1 MSASPAAEQ
10 VTKQG
15 TTRER
20 LLETAIEMFAE
31 RGYAATGVDALCR
44 KAGVAKTGLYWEF
57 QNKVGLLNA
66 VIDQVV
72 SEWVDQIREAARSA
86 GAPREKLD
94 VALGSL
100 RRRMNE
106 RPELFRDLLGV
117 TAARA
122 PREKLDVALGSLRRR
137 MNERPDLFRVLLVV
151 LAERTQVDEEARDA
165 LQRFYKSAH
174 AALLQGIQESV
185 PGLLPSEELRV
196 ACDLILAMIE
206 GIFLRAQ
213 VCGDSDID
221 RLFAAARSAILLVIR
236 ELVANSQGHSTLDG
250 RVADLLNK

>member
-1 MSASPAAEQ
+1 MTASPAADEQ
-10 VTKQG
+10 IKQG

-44 KAGVAKTGLYWEF
+44 RAGVAKTGLYWEF

-72 SEWVDQIREAARSA
+72 AEWVDQIREAVRIA
-86 GAPREKLD
+86 GEPREKLD

-100 RRRMNE
+100 RRRMSE
-106 RPELFRDLLGV
+106 RPE
-117 TAARA
+117 
-122 PREKLDVALGSLRRR
+122 
-137 MNERPDLFRVLLVV
+137 LFRVLLVV
-151 LAERTQVDEEARDA
+151 LAERTQVDEEAREA
-165 LQRFYKSAH
+165 LRRFYKSAH
-174 AALLQGIQESV
+174 GALLQGIQESV
-185 PGLLPSEELRV
+185 PGVLPSDELSV

-213 VCGDSDID
+213 VCGDDDID
-221 RLFAAARSAILLVIR
+221 RLFSAARSAILLMVK
-236 ELVANSQGHSTLDG
+236 ELIANAQGHSILKG
-250 RVADLLNK
+250 KISDLLPKASTGRE

>member
-1 MSASPAAEQ
+1 MSASPAAEEQ
-10 VTKQG
+10 IKQG

-44 KAGVAKTGLYWEF
+44 RAGVAKTGLYWEF

-72 SEWVDQIREAARSA
+72 AEWVDQIREAVRIA

-94 VALGSL
+94 VALDNL
-100 RRRMNE
+100 RRRVSE
-106 RPELFRDLLGV
+106 RPE
-117 TAARA
+117 
-122 PREKLDVALGSLRRR
+122 
-137 MNERPDLFRVLLVV
+137 LFRVLLVV
-151 LAERTQVDEEARDA
+151 LAERTQVDEEAREA
-165 LQRFYKSAH
+165 LRRFYKSAH
-174 AALLQGIQESV
+174 GALLQGIRESV
-185 PGLLPSEELRV
+185 PGALPEEQLGA

-213 VCGDSDID
+213 VCGDGDIN
-221 RLFAAARSAILLVIR
+221 RLFGTARSAILLMVR
-236 ELVANSQGHSTLDG
+236 ELLANAQGQSILDG
-250 RVADLLNK
+250 KFSDLLPKVSADRG

>member
-1 MSASPAAEQ
+1 MTASPAADEQ
-10 VTKQG
+10 IKQG

-44 KAGVAKTGLYWEF
+44 RAGVAKTGLYWEF

-72 SEWVDQIREAARSA
+72 AEWVDQIREAVRTA
-86 GAPREKLD
+86 GEPREKLD

-100 RRRMNE
+100 RRRVSE
-106 RPELFRDLLGV
+106 RPE
-117 TAARA
+117 
-122 PREKLDVALGSLRRR
+122 
-137 MNERPDLFRVLLVV
+137 LFRVLLVV
-151 LAERTQVDEEARDA
+151 LAERTQVDEEAREA
-165 LQRFYKSAH
+165 LRRFYKSAH
-174 AALLQGIQESV
+174 GALLQGIQESV
-185 PGLLPSEELRV
+185 PGVLPSDELSI

-213 VCGDSDID
+213 VCGDEDID
-221 RLFAAARSAILLVIR
+221 RLFSAARSAILLMVK
-236 ELVANSQGHSTLDG
+236 ELIANAQGQSILTG
-250 RVADLLNK
+250 KISDLLPKVSAGRE

>member
-1 MSASPAAEQ
+1 MSASPAADEQ

-106 RPELFRDLLGV
+106 RPE
-117 TAARA
+117 
-122 PREKLDVALGSLRRR
+122 
-137 MNERPDLFRVLLVV
+137 LFRVLLVV

>member
-1 MSASPAAEQ
+1 MSASPAADEQ
-10 VTKQG
+10 IKQG

-44 KAGVAKTGLYWEF
+44 RAGVAKTGLYWEF

-72 SEWVDQIREAARSA
+72 AEWVDQIREAARTA
-86 GAPREKLD
+86 GEPREKLD

-100 RRRMNE
+100 RRRVSE
-106 RPELFRDLLGV
+106 RPE
-117 TAARA
+117 
-122 PREKLDVALGSLRRR
+122 
-137 MNERPDLFRVLLVV
+137 LFRVLLVV
-151 LAERTQVDEEARDA
+151 LAERTQVDEEAREA
-165 LQRFYKSAH
+165 LRRFYKSAH

-185 PGLLPSEELRV
+185 QGALPSEELSV
-196 ACDLILAMIE
+196 ACDLFLAMIE

-213 VCGDSDID
+213 VCGDEDVD
-221 RLFAAARSAILLVIR
+221 RLFGAARSAILLMVK
-236 ELVANSQGHSTLDG
+236 ELIANAQGQSILTG
-250 RVADLLNK
+250 KISDLLPKVSGARE